1 MIAKCSCQYCNGAIE
16 FDANELVEENSI
28 VPCPH
33 CGLETKLFIPQTSTT
48 PKPTASVNT
57 PATQPQV
64 DRAVESSTVVW
75 SYVLCFLI
83 PIAGFFFGVY
93 LMAKK
98 KSGHGA
104 ACMAISIVLGLGWLA
119 LFTTHNFTL
128 FANQSIPKN
137 FVTGETNLQ
146 AVQGAYGWNL
156 GGVLPNNFE
165 AKTNVFDGNDIGI
178 TCGFEPSG
186 LPGSVSGWLD
196 LTEDRR
202 ITAITISMF
211 KANRD
216 QLDVVEDTLRKKY
229 GLRKV
234 RHHSDKSYDSYFGT
248 QNRQAVLQITGSP
261 EGITWLFYRDEEL
274 CRIADTQT
282 ENRKVAAK
290 AAAKKQIED
299 ELKTR
304 L

>member
-1 MIAKCSCQYCNGAIE
+1 MNVTQSQIE
-16 FDANELVEENSI
+16 RS
-28 VPCPH
+28 
-33 CGLETKLFIPQTSTT
+33 
-48 PKPTASVNT
+48 
-57 PATQPQV
+57 
-64 DRAVESSTVVW
+64 VESSTIVW

-104 ACMAISIVLGLGWLA
+104 ACMAISIVLGLGWIA

-128 FANQSIPKN
+128 FDNQSIPKN

-156 GGVLPNNFE
+156 GEVLPNNFE
-165 AKTNVFDGNDIGI
+165 AKTNDDAVGI
-178 TCGFEPSG
+178 TCDFEPSG
-186 LPGSVSGWLD
+186 LPGSVGGWLV

-211 KANRD
+211 EANKD

-229 GLRKV
+229 GLREV
-234 RHHSDKSYDSYFGT
+234 CHYSDKSDHSYFGT
-248 QNRQAVLQITGSP
+248 QNRQAVLHITGPP
-261 EGITWLFYRDEEL
+261 EQTTTWLEYRDEEL

-282 ENRKVAAK
+282 ENRKAAAK

-299 ELKTR
+299 ELKTH